1 MADSIKYE
9 MEIHCVKVFM
19 GSNGWCLK
27 RLPLFFK
34 DGGIGL
40 ENIYQSL
47 DMVPTC
53 LLWLIWWEHN
63 TCIFEDTDR
72 PVDSLMSMLDV

>member
-40 ENIYQSL
+40 ENIYQMFGYGSNL
-47 DMVPTC
+47 STMVNLVGT
-53 LLWLIWWEHN
+53 
-63 TCIFEDTDR
+63 
-72 PVDSLMSMLDV
+72 